1 MENEL
6 LSRENIPEEILE
18 AFKENMKLSKK
29 LMTYYSCALL
39 EIETKF
45 KVLNQQFSLEQEH
58 NPIETIK
65 TRLKSTESILE
76 KLHRKN
82 LPMDMAAVEE
92 NLYDVAGIR
101 VICPFINDIYCL
113 ADCLLQQD
121 DVTLIEKKDYIKNPK
136 ENGYRSLHLIVE
148 TPIFLQDEKRLMK
161 VEVQLRTIAMDFWA
175 SLEHKLRYKKD
186 IPDDEAE
193 QLAIELQECAQ
204 ISAALD
210 TRMENIRNRMNSQ
223 EFREKANAQKNRSV
237 QLLGAPRPIRLLGEL
252 RDDKTPSSAE

>member
-175 SLEHKLRYKKD
+175 SLEHKIHYKFEGNA
-186 IPDDEAE
+186 PDYIRE
-193 QLAIELQECAQ
+193 ELVECAHMV
-204 ISAALD
+204 SDLD
-210 TRMENIRNRMNSQ
+210 ARMLSLNEEI
-223 EFREKANAQKNRSV
+223 QKLNEER
-237 QLLGAPRPIRLLGEL
+237 
-252 RDDKTPSSAE
+252 

>member
-45 KVLNQQFSLEQEH
+45 RVLNQQFSLEQEH

-148 TPIFLQDEKRLMK
+148 TPIFLQNEKRLMK
-161 VEVQLRTIAMDFWA
+161 AEVQLRTIAMDFWA
-175 SLEHKLRYKKD
+175 SLEHRMRYKKNLN
-186 IPDDEAE
+186 P
-193 QLAIELQECAQ
+193 EL
-204 ISAALD
+204 SDML
-210 TRMENIRNRMNSQ
+210 
-223 EFREKANAQKNRSV
+223 
-237 QLLGAPRPIRLLGEL
+237 
-252 RDDKTPSSAE
+252 SAELKDCAETSASLDIRMGRVKDIIEKNTAEE

>member
-113 ADCLLQQD
+113 ADRLLQQD

-175 SLEHKLRYKKD
+175 SLEHRMRYKKNLNPELSEMLSTELKDCAETSARLD
-186 IPDDEAE
+186 IRMGRVKDVIEKNTAE
-193 QLAIELQECAQ
+193 E
-204 ISAALD
+204 
-210 TRMENIRNRMNSQ
+210 
-223 EFREKANAQKNRSV
+223 
-237 QLLGAPRPIRLLGEL
+237 
-252 RDDKTPSSAE
+252 

>member
-1 MENEL
+1 MEKEL
-6 LSRENIPEEILE
+6 LSREKIPEEILE
-18 AFKENMKLSKK
+18 AFKENMRLSKK

-45 KVLNQQFSLEQEH
+45 RVLNQQFSLEQEH

-148 TPIFLQDEKRLMK
+148 TPIFLQDEKRMMK

-175 SLEHKLRYKKD
+175 SLEHRMRYKKNLN
-186 IPDDEAE
+186 P
-193 QLAIELQECAQ
+193 EL
-204 ISAALD
+204 SDML
-210 TRMENIRNRMNSQ
+210 
-223 EFREKANAQKNRSV
+223 
-237 QLLGAPRPIRLLGEL
+237 
-252 RDDKTPSSAE
+252 SAELKDCAETSASLDIRMGRVKDIIEKNTAEE

>member
-6 LSRENIPEEILE
+6 LSREKIPEEILE
-18 AFKENMKLSKK
+18 AFKENMNLSKK

-175 SLEHKLRYKKD
+175 SLEHRMRYKKNLNPELSEMLSTELKDCAETSARLD
-186 IPDDEAE
+186 IRMGRVKDVIEKNTAE
-193 QLAIELQECAQ
+193 E
-204 ISAALD
+204 
-210 TRMENIRNRMNSQ
+210 
-223 EFREKANAQKNRSV
+223 
-237 QLLGAPRPIRLLGEL
+237 
-252 RDDKTPSSAE
+252 

>member
-6 LSRENIPEEILE
+6 LSKENIPEEILE

-175 SLEHKLRYKKD
+175 SLEHRMRYKKNLNPELSEMLSTELKDCAETSARLD
-186 IPDDEAE
+186 IRMGRVKDVIEKNTAE
-193 QLAIELQECAQ
+193 E
-204 ISAALD
+204 
-210 TRMENIRNRMNSQ
+210 
-223 EFREKANAQKNRSV
+223 
-237 QLLGAPRPIRLLGEL
+237 
-252 RDDKTPSSAE
+252 

>member
-175 SLEHKLRYKKD
+175 SLEHRMRYKKNLNPELSEMLSTELKDCAETSARLD
-186 IPDDEAE
+186 IRVGRVKDVIEKNTAE
-193 QLAIELQECAQ
+193 E
-204 ISAALD
+204 
-210 TRMENIRNRMNSQ
+210 
-223 EFREKANAQKNRSV
+223 
-237 QLLGAPRPIRLLGEL
+237 
-252 RDDKTPSSAE
+252 

>member
-6 LSRENIPEEILE
+6 LSRENIPEEVLE

-161 VEVQLRTIAMDFWA
+161 VEVQLRTIAMALWA
-175 SLEHKLRYKKD
+175 SLEHRMRYKKNLNPELSEMLSTELKDCAETSARLD
-186 IPDDEAE
+186 IRMGRVKDVIEKNTAE
-193 QLAIELQECAQ
+193 E
-204 ISAALD
+204 
-210 TRMENIRNRMNSQ
+210 
-223 EFREKANAQKNRSV
+223 
-237 QLLGAPRPIRLLGEL
+237 
-252 RDDKTPSSAE
+252 

>member
-6 LSRENIPEEILE
+6 LSREKIPEEILE

-175 SLEHKLRYKKD
+175 SLEHRMRYKKNLNPELSEMLSTELKDCAETSARLD
-186 IPDDEAE
+186 IRMGRVKDVIEKNTAE
-193 QLAIELQECAQ
+193 E
-204 ISAALD
+204 
-210 TRMENIRNRMNSQ
+210 
-223 EFREKANAQKNRSV
+223 
-237 QLLGAPRPIRLLGEL
+237 
-252 RDDKTPSSAE
+252 

>member
-6 LSRENIPEEILE
+6 LSREKIPKDILE

-175 SLEHKLRYKKD
+175 SLEHRMRYKKNLNPELSEMLSTELKDCAETSARLD
-186 IPDDEAE
+186 IRMGRVKDVIEKNTAE
-193 QLAIELQECAQ
+193 E
-204 ISAALD
+204 
-210 TRMENIRNRMNSQ
+210 
-223 EFREKANAQKNRSV
+223 
-237 QLLGAPRPIRLLGEL
+237 
-252 RDDKTPSSAE
+252 

>member
-148 TPIFLQDEKRLMK
+148 TPIFLQDEKRMMK

-175 SLEHKLRYKKD
+175 SLEHRMRYKKNLNPELSEMLSTELKDCAETSARLD
-186 IPDDEAE
+186 IRMGRVKDVIEKNTAE
-193 QLAIELQECAQ
+193 E
-204 ISAALD
+204 
-210 TRMENIRNRMNSQ
+210 
-223 EFREKANAQKNRSV
+223 
-237 QLLGAPRPIRLLGEL
+237 
-252 RDDKTPSSAE
+252 